1 MKFQGIERLGGLR
14 YAEQTNNPV
23 EALVKARRLL
33 SDRRRWIK
41 HQYTLRGDSG
51 LPVAF
56 CAIGACNRYSKAYEP
71 QRYLTVAA
79 GQPVIDVNDNP
90 KTGHARILAIFD
102 KAIRLA
108 KEDK

>member
-41 HQYTLRGDSG
+41 HRYTLHRGGS
-51 LPVAF
+51 PVAF
-56 CAIGACNRYSKAYEP
+56 CAVGACNRYSKSYAP
-71 QRYLTVAA
+71 QKYLSLAA
-79 GQPVIDVNDNP
+79 GKPVVDVNDNP

>member
-14 YAEQTNNPV
+14 PAKQTNNPV
-23 EALVKARRLL
+23 KVLVKARRLL

-41 HQYTLRGDSG
+41 HQYTLYRGGS
-51 LPVAF
+51 PVAF
-56 CAIGACNRYSKAYEP
+56 CAVGACNWYSTSYAP
-71 QRYLTVAA
+71 QRYLSLAA
-79 GQPVIDVNDNP
+79 GKHIVHVNDNP

-108 KEDK
+108 KED